1 MRDREMIK
9 MASTSFVQVMYII
22 LMTLLLTFAV
32 FTMRKE
38 MRTLTI
44 PQSTTMQWAPD
55 TSWTKGGWR

>member
-38 MRTLTI
+38 MKNLTI
-44 PQSTTMQWAPD
+44 PQSTTMQWAAD
-55 TSWTKGGWR
+55 TSWVRGGWR